1 MGHQIRMPPEAGRW
15 IAGVLGKIGFRV
27 ALPGLNA
34 AYQQQ
39 LVALSRVR
47 RAAADVATSRKRLE
61 LQIGDL
67 ERQADQQGNPG
78 SKDSAGNAEDQSHT
92 ARDVTGQL
100 ADLRR
105 QYAEMQAKEERITEA
120 SRRLMAEVNAFRSGK
135 EATEAAYAAAAEA
148 AEAVWADIGGGRW
161 AQGRL
166 RRPHRG
172 KSR

>member
-1 MGHQIRMPPEAGRW
+1 MGHQIRMPPEAGKW

-27 ALPGLNA
+27 ALPGLDA

-67 ERQADQQGNPG
+67 ERQADEQGNPG
-78 SKDSAGNAEDQSHT
+78 SKDSDGDAEDQSHT

-105 QYAEMQAKEERITEA
+105 QCAEMQAKEERITDA
-120 SRRLMAEVNAFRSGK
+120 QP
-135 EATEAAYAAAAEA
+135 AADGGSQCLPK
-148 AEAVWADIGGGRW
+148 WQGSHQGGLHRGGRGSRGSM
-161 AQGRL
+161 GRGE
-166 RRPHRG
+166 P
-172 KSR
+172 KP